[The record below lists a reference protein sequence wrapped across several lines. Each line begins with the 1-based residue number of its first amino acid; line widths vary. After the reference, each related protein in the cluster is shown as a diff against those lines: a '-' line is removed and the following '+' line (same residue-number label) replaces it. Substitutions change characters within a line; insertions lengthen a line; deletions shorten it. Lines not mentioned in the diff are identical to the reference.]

1 MSEKIRRE
9 FEEWF
14 YEYSLPCEGDWFKRD
29 SCGDY
34 DYPSTHD
41 AWMGW
46 QASRAALV
54 VELPTSLRHS
64 ECGYDYASEAF
75 EETIDV
81 VKLSLDS
88 AGVNYK

>member
-14 YEYSLPCEGDWFKRD
+14 YEYSMPCEGDWFKMD

-34 DYPSTHD
+34 DHPSTHD

-54 VELPTSLRHS
+54 VELPGAIWCSLAYH
-64 ECGYDYASEAF
+64 EA
-75 EETIDV
+75 INDV
-81 VKLSLDS
+81 KEALDD
-88 AGVNYK
+88 AGVCYK

>member
-1 MSEKIRRE
+1 MSEKMRE
-9 FEEWF
+9 DFEEWF

-34 DYPSTHD
+34 DSPSTYY

-54 VELPTSLRHS
+54 VELPGAIWCSLAYH
-64 ECGYDYASEAF
+64 EA
-75 EETIDV
+75 INDV
-81 VKLSLDS
+81 KEALDD
-88 AGVNYK
+88 AGVGYK